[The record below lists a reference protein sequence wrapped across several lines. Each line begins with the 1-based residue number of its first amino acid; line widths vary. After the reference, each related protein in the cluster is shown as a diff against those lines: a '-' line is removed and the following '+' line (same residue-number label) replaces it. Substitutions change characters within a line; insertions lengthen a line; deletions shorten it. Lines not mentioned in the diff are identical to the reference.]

1 MIVEI
6 IVYPSKMMDLMRSV
20 IILISS
26 GVFLTLLCLFL
37 DIHPCIS
44 QLSSLI

>member
-6 IVYPSKMMDLMRSV
+6 IVSPSKMMDLMSV

-37 DIHPCIS
+37 DIHPCMS